1 MITEDVVIHQPQD
14 EAKIKDEESNSLFLA
29 AGLRVV
35 GLVISILAARLFLSH
50 YVASDLVAFQH
61 FNLGS
66 QPWQMFIII
75 LALMVSRM
83 VAQLKVDRTLPFEQI
98 RGNASKVF
106 TKPLFSY
113 LGWTL
118 LFFLFGALGQTWLR
132 WPAVWFILMST
143 SHIKFQTGWM
153 RFINMPM
160 GGMSASS
167 YRSWRQP

>member
-35 GLVISILAARLFLSH
+35 GLVIS
-50 YVASDLVAFQH
+50 
-61 FNLGS
+61 
-66 QPWQMFIII
+66 
-75 LALMVSRM
+75 RM

-98 RGNASKVF
+98 RVNASKVF